1 MRRLYPPVDADT
13 QARWDAAYA
22 RARDPR
28 RVGETMGGPD
38 RAEPESR
45 SPDELPVDEALP
57 SE

>member
-28 RVGETMGGPD
+28 RVGETMGGSGS
-38 RAEPESR
+38 RGTGEPVTGR
-45 SPDELPVDEALP
+45 TAR
-57 SE
+57 